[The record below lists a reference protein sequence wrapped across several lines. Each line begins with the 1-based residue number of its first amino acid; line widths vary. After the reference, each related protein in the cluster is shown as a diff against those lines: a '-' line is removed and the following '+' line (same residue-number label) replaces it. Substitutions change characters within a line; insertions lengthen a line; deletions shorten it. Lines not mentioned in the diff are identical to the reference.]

1 MHTGLEVRHRGTSLV
16 VFLPHVG
23 RHKPIRAL
31 SAWDGLRVQTFWHPA
46 QNIPIQEDPEF

>member
-31 SAWDGLRVQTFWHPA
+31 SAWDDLKSP
-46 QNIPIQEDPEF
+46 NILAPSSEHSDTG